1 MAKMFAGR
9 PEGASLEAATTIGDG
24 VRVEGKFSGAGNIVV
39 KGEVVGSLKTSEDIS
54 IESTARVEADV
65 EANNLTVAG
74 EIHGNV
80 HCRGQLQLL
89 ATGKVFGDVSTAVL
103 SVEMGAV
110 INGQCTTG
118 AAAGTGEKA
127 A

>member
-1 MAKMFAGR
+1 MAKMFANR
-9 PEGASLEAATTIGDG
+9 PEGSPLEAATTIGDG

-54 IESTARVEADV
+54 IEASARVEADV

-74 EIHGNV
+74 EINGTV

-89 ATGKVFGDVSTAVL
+89 STGKIFGDVTTAIL
-103 SVEMGAV
+103 SVETGAV
-110 INGQCTTG
+110 IKGQCTTG
-118 AAAGTGEKA
+118 NTSSPSDKTA
-127 A
+127 